1 MINPAGDADD
11 SQEHSAAGVASRI
24 ETRELREGEDAE
36 WDRFVMSSATGT
48 FFHLSGWH
56 RMVQRDPRTSLF
68 LPGGRLWNCTC
79 LTLGLPCFREE
90 PAL

>member
-1 MINPAGDADD
+1 
-11 SQEHSAAGVASRI
+11 
-24 ETRELREGEDAE
+24 
-36 WDRFVMSSATGT
+36 
-48 FFHLSGWH
+48 
-56 RMVQRDPRTSLF
+56 LF